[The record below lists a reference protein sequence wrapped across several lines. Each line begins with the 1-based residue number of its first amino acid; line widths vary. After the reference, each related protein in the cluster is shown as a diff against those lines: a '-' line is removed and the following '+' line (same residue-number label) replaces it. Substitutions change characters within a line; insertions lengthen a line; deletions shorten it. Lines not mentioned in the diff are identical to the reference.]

1 MDTETDVHTEETL
14 SVSFYLSFDFF
25 FHPSQVFPS
34 FVVSHLSVNWL
45 SLYVVS
51 CFYITIHV
59 VRAGLKQT
67 RPQVKEEGVKMHKSA
82 NPLTHD
88 KEQLSVLL
96 YLTHYHPVCCFED
109 TLTGKKTDAVGV

>member
-14 SVSFYLSFDFF
+14 SVSSYLSFDYFF
-25 FHPSQVFPS
+25 FICHKFFLPLWCHS
-34 FVVSHLSVNWL
+34 FHLPVNWL
-45 SLYVVS
+45 SFYVVS

-67 RPQVKEEGVKMHKSA
+67 RPQVKEEGVKMHKSE

-96 YLTHYHPVCCFED
+96 YLTHYQPVCCFED
-109 TLTGKKTDAVGV
+109 TVTG